1 MATQS
6 LNPEKLDRAIYR
18 NFGGKPA
25 LLEATLRIFH
35 EKCFGSSANKHRNDS
50 TNDNTSNAN
59 PERPI
64 TPPHSSSTLSL
75 VRANLADSSARH
87 LMILSRA
94 GAALPLLFG
103 CGVLSLRHCS
113 VLVGSAFEEDKGELR
128 LVQQINAVKRATVR
142 HFNRVINLHNHWT
155 LSLVFLNNSIVYM
168 CLVGRTLSLHLS
180 LEPGRGPRVRAGR
193 PRPNL
198 RSPL

>member
-1 MATQS
+1 MPSPSLPKAVSYLPPTAKDTKTTALATQA
-6 LNPEKLDRAIYR
+6 LNPEHLDRAIHR

-35 EKCFGSSANKHRNDS
+35 EKCFGNSAKNS
-50 TNDNTSNAN
+50 TDDKGTEDQ
-59 PERPI
+59 ERPI
-64 TPPHSSSTLSL
+64 IPPPSTLSL
-75 VRANLADSSARH
+75 VRANLADASARH

-128 LVQQINAVKRATVR
+128 LVQQINVVKRAMVR
-142 HFNRVINLHNHWT
+142 
-155 LSLVFLNNSIVYM
+155 
-168 CLVGRTLSLHLS
+168 
-180 LEPGRGPRVRAGR
+180 
-193 PRPNL
+193 
-198 RSPL
+198 